1 MNLVYVWLITLVVLI
16 VIEIFTLGL
25 TTIWFAG
32 GALIALFLA
41 MAGVS
46 VYVQLGIFLV
56 VSLILMIGTRPWAV
70 KFFNRE
76 REKTNMDG
84 IIGKQAIVLAEIDN
98 LKEKGQV
105 SLNGME
111 WSARALVEES
121 VIPAGAVV
129 KVKAVE
135 GVKLIVV
142 EKGKEE

>member
-56 VSLILMIGTRPWAV
+56 VSLILMIGTRPWAM